1 LSAAFAEAYDLRV
14 RRHLAR
20 EADEGWEPAEATDF
34 PAIWALARVRFEQ
47 QHRVL
52 DLLLG
57 GSTYRYRAVTIRLR
71 RLMPMYCPPR

>member
-1 LSAAFAEAYDLRV
+1 LSAEFAEAYDLRV
-14 RRHLAR
+14 RRHLRR

-34 PAIWALARVRFEQ
+34 PAMWALARVRFEQ
-47 QHRVL
+47 HHRVL

-57 GSTYRYRAVTIRLR
+57 GTTYRYRAVTLRLR